1 MEPHEGGMAPKTE
14 ASEEVRK
21 REKPLPSFRTVAVV
35 SFLQVRASELL
46 TESESLDY
54 GTVAVDVLL
63 DKVVKQATTL
73 TYKHLQGAFSCMV
86 LMILL
91 QVSSKMRDTE
101 RE

>member
-1 MEPHEGGMAPKTE
+1 MYYDVDICEKKRT
-14 ASEEVRK
+14 ASVDAILLCFERNCLERQ
-21 REKPLPSFRTVAVV
+21 LLSD
-35 SFLQVRASELL
+35 SELL
-46 TESESLDY
+46 LGDD

>member
-1 MEPHEGGMAPKTE
+1 MASLWCIMKSTF
-14 ASEEVRK
+14 VRK
-21 REKPLPSFRTVAVV
+21 KKRTASVDAILLCFERNCLERQLL
-35 SFLQVRASELL
+35 SDSELL
-46 TESESLDY
+46 LGDD

>member
-1 MEPHEGGMAPKTE
+1 MYYDVDICAKKRTASVDAILLCFERNCLE
-14 ASEEVRK
+14 AQLLSD
-21 REKPLPSFRTVAVV
+21 
-35 SFLQVRASELL
+35 SELL
-46 TESESLDY
+46 LGDD